1 EGQKREGA
9 RGGWRSEERGDQAS
23 GAGGRSGPFR
33 VGDVGRLQLEGEV
46 ALVAGGGERRD
57 PGGEV
62 ALAVARGEVD
72 VAGPGVADVDVR
84 DLGSV
89 AVDPGQRV
97 IPGGHHV
104 AEVQDGAHAASA
116 QRVDQPARSV
126 EVEAEP
132 AGVLGFDPDRHAA
145 LRGELGRVPQLVGDE
160 LDIGGQIVE
169 RGVPLGAAR
178 QHDGRD
184 ADLHGEIQQLRE
196 VLIPRT
202 PALGI
207 QRRVQSAHV
216 GVDRAHAQA
225 GAAQGRGDLVQ
236 CLRGELV
243 GDVIAHSGQRAEVD
257 APESEIGDL
266 AERGLEG
273 EPAEADGETDDAL
286 VKRQL
291 CLLVDGDVRARE
303 VDSEDSAGRTVGLS
317 TVARSALSR
326 FNTKMTTTASSLPS
340 LHTQNL
346 REQALVALREAI
358 VMGSLS
364 PGSHLAEVR
373 LANDLGISRGTLREA
388 LRQLQQE
395 GLAVTDGRGRLH
407 VRSLDPRTI
416 RDTFRVRAALES
428 LAARTI
434 AELPAPAKNS
444 ALTALEKALEVMAAA
459 EDE

>member
-1 EGQKREGA
+1 M
-9 RGGWRSEERGDQAS
+9 
-23 GAGGRSGPFR
+23 
-33 VGDVGRLQLEGEV
+33 
-46 ALVAGGGERRD
+46 
-57 PGGEV
+57 
-62 ALAVARGEVD
+62 
-72 VAGPGVADVDVR
+72 
-84 DLGSV
+84 
-89 AVDPGQRV
+89 
-97 IPGGHHV
+97 

-116 QRVDQPARSV
+116 QRVDQPARPV

-178 QHDGRD
+178 QHDGRG

-225 GAAQGRGDLVQ
+225 GAAQGRGDLVHR
-236 CLRGELV
+236 LRGQLV
-243 GDVIAHSGQRAEVD
+243 GDVIAHSGQRSEVD

-273 EPAEADGETDDAL
+273 EPAEADGGTDDAL

-303 VDSEDSAGRTVGLS
+303 VDSEDSTGRTVGLS

-326 FNTKMTTTASSLPS
+326 FNTQMTTTASSLPS

-459 EDE
+459 EDESLHVRLEADVEFHRTLCRASGNEQLLKTWEQIAGVVRMSIMYAGAERAQRNVAVARHREVTELLRENPRDLEARMTAHILDVLDDFELELED